1 MPSLS
6 YKKITSENDAD
17 ISQLLEIYNI
27 PIVSQFISIGDN
39 YFYYVTNSKNVYF
52 YKVYES
58 EKLIGAIHLEKN
70 EHLLY
75 MDILIF
81 PKFQRMGFGT
91 KVLKD
96 ILNDTLGLGYDRIEV
111 SIDNSNLASVKLFE
125 NAGFSLVSQ
134 DDELL
139 NYVYIRH

>member
-1 MPSLS
+1 MTSLS
-6 YKKITSENDAD
+6 YKKMTSENDAD

-27 PIVSQFISIGDN
+27 PIISQFISIGDN
-39 YFYYVTNSKNVYF
+39 YFHYVTNSKNVYF

-96 ILNDTLGLGYDRIEV
+96 VLNDTFGLGYDRIEV

-125 NAGFSLVSQ
+125 NAGFSFVSQ

>member
-139 NYVYIRH
+139 NYVYIRD